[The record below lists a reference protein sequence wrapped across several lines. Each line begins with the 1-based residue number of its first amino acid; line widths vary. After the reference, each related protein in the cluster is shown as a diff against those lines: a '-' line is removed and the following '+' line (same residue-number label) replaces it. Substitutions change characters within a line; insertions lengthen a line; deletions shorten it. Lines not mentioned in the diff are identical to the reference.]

1 MTAIQQSLFDKT
13 IAKNTGATMSSRISL
28 ILASCIAM
36 SFAANLQAQ
45 MDVDQAD
52 TLNFEEFHKH
62 KDTAIK
68 IYQTPKGDMKFGL
81 KPEAN
86 KVYEAPKKSTA
97 TATESA
103 ATKPATSQTPSNTAA
118 PVQTNVENT
127 AVAAPTELPVGNKGQ
142 RFEIRERFSLSKSTA
157 TPYNAITVIEA
168 LNVQMAG
175 VCKNG
180 WEKTRD
186 FTLPIENDFY
196 QHYEF
201 ECL

>member
-1 MTAIQQSLFDKT
+1 MTATQQSLSEK
-13 IAKNTGATMSSRISL
+13 KTGATMSSRIAL
-28 ILASCIAM
+28 ILAGCIAM

-86 KVYEAPKKSTA
+86 KVYDAAPQKQTA
-97 TATESA
+97 TTSESA
-103 ATKPATSQTPSNTAA
+103 ATTTSATQSTAD
-118 PVQTNVENT
+118 NT
-127 AVAAPTELPVGNKGQ
+127 AVAAPTELPTGKKGQ
-142 RFEIRERFSLSKSTA
+142 RFEIRERFSLGKSTA
-157 TPYNAITVIEA
+157 TSYNATTVIEA
-168 LNVQMAG
+168 LNVQMADI
-175 VCKNG
+175 CKKG

-186 FTLPIENDFY
+186 FALPIDNDFY